1 MWGEGLGDGYKKL
14 KIAKKEKCVASF
26 TFLGGL
32 VVVVKRG
39 VSEGLKLKSV
49 IVKSDCDDIF
59 KVGV

>member
-1 MWGEGLGDGYKKL
+1 M
-14 KIAKKEKCVASF
+14 ASF

-49 IVKSDCDDIF
+49 IVKSDCDDILKGGGLSNF
-59 KVGV
+59 L